1 MGTSMAGGTGVPGP
15 TAAAAWLP
23 VAVGTA
29 VTRGL
34 ALCAFPP
41 PLARFS
47 GAAGS
52 AAAAGGPELRALPLL
67 LHLYHLFSVFQSILL

>member
-1 MGTSMAGGTGVPGP
+1 MAGGTRVPGP

-29 VTRGL
+29 VARGL
-34 ALCAFPP
+34 ALCALPP
-41 PLARFS
+41 LLARFS
-47 GAAGS
+47 GAVGS
-52 AAAAGGPELRALPLL
+52 AATAGGPELRALPLL